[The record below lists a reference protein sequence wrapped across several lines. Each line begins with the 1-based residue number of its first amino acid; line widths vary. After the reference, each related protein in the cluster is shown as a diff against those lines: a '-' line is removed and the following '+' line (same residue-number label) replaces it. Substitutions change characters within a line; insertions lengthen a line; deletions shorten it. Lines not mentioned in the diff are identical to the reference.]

1 MHMNPVQVGSQ
12 PVSRRHMAPD
22 APAVPGGARAAP
34 SSADRPQQLPTD
46 RDFALMRAAFRSS
59 GGTARGDDLA
69 RMMEDLHRVD
79 YVSLARLVASAEV
92 FGFEFRGSY
101 WIPMFQFDLRNLS
114 IRPGPQQVLAE
125 LAAEFDGWALAT
137 WFAQPNCWLDGA
149 VPVDLLDSNLAA
161 VLVAARTDRFIA
173 VG

>member
-1 MHMNPVQVGSQ
+1 
-12 PVSRRHMAPD
+12 
-22 APAVPGGARAAP
+22 
-34 SSADRPQQLPTD
+34 
-46 RDFALMRAAFRSS
+46 MRAAFRAS

-79 YVSLARLVASAEV
+79 YLSLARLVASARV
-92 FGFEFRGSY
+92 FAFEFRGTY
-101 WIPMFQFDLRNLS
+101 WIPMFQFDLRSLAL
-114 IRPGPQQVLAE
+114 RPGPQQVLAE

-149 VPVDLLDSNLAA
+149 APVDLLESNLAA